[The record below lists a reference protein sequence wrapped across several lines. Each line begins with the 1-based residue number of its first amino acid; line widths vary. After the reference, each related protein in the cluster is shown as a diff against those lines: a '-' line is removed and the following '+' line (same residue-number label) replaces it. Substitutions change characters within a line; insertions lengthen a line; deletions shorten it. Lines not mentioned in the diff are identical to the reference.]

1 MRLLQKKAMGLKFI
15 MNKIPI
21 VIMAAGVSSRMKNSS
36 VPKNISEELIKQSNQ
51 RVKGFIQVGNQ
62 KEPIIYF
69 IVNNCIKAGIRD
81 FFIILSDNSN
91 EFQEYLKS
99 IEKKLSI
106 NIKFGFQDFYGKLKP
121 MGTADALFQLINQ
134 YPELKKKRFLVC
146 NSDNLYSI
154 KAIKLLLNESNYNSM
169 IAYDYDCLEFTE
181 ERLSSFSIL
190 RIKDNFLERIIEKP
204 DLDIVKN
211 YNKKYVSMN
220 IFSFIGD
227 QVFRYFKDCPINIER
242 GEKEISTALQNMITD
257 NDKSMIVF
265 PLCEHVPDLTL
276 KEDINKINRYLN

>member
-204 DLDIVKN
+204 DLDVIKN
-211 YNKKYVSMN
+211 YNKKYISMN

-257 NDKSMIVF
+257 NNKSMIIF

>member
-134 YPELKKKRFLVC
+134 YPELKKKDF
-146 NSDNLYSI
+146 
-154 KAIKLLLNESNYNSM
+154 
-169 IAYDYDCLEFTE
+169 
-181 ERLSSFSIL
+181 
-190 RIKDNFLERIIEKP
+190 
-204 DLDIVKN
+204 
-211 YNKKYVSMN
+211 
-220 IFSFIGD
+220 
-227 QVFRYFKDCPINIER
+227 
-242 GEKEISTALQNMITD
+242 
-257 NDKSMIVF
+257 
-265 PLCEHVPDLTL
+265 
-276 KEDINKINRYLN
+276 

>member
-204 DLDIVKN
+204 DLDVIKN
-211 YNKKYVSMN
+211 YNKKYISMN